1 MGALGELG
9 LGLQGKEENT
19 LHKKSE
25 DPGLSPKSAAYKSLD
40 WLTSFPMKTGPTS
53 VPAYIV

>member
-1 MGALGELG
+1 MGELG
-9 LGLQGKEENT
+9 LGLQGKEENP
-19 LHKKSE
+19 LHRRSG

-40 WLTSFPMKTGPTS
+40 WLTSYPKKTGSTS